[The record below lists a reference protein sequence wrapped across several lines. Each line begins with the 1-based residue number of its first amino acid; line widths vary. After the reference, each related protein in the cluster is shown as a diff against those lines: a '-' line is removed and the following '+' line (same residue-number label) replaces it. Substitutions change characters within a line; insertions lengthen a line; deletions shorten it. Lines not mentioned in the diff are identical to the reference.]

1 MEIRMLETVLGTFH
15 GNPAGVKR
23 GDVVDIP
30 EDWIAER
37 YIVAGKA
44 TAKVTGEMPTAGES
58 LQEAEA
64 LRAEV
69 ARKVRDSIPIE
80 HRPVPGV
87 VNFNRRTGQAVVG
100 GLH

>member
-1 MEIRMLETVLGTFH
+1 MLETVLGTFH
-15 GNPAGVKR
+15 GNTEGVKR
-23 GDVVDIP
+23 GDVVDI

-58 LQEAEA
+58 LREAEG

-69 ARKVRDSIPIE
+69 ARKVRESIPAE
-80 HRPVPGV
+80 HRPVPGM
-87 VNFNRRTGQAVVG
+87 VNYNRRTGQPVG
-100 GLH
+100 GGSLH